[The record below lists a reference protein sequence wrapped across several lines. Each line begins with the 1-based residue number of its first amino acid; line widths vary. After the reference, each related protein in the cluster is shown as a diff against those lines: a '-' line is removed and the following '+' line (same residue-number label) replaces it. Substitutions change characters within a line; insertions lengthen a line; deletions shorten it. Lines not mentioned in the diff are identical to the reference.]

1 MLPRPQA
8 ESSIFKSKVTVF
20 QYMDRPKPVNNLFIF
35 SKLSNKKINPEKNS
49 PKRYCD
55 RGQRKPRPH

>member
-20 QYMDRPKPVNNLFIF
+20 QYMDHPKSVNNLFIF
-35 SKLSNKKINPEKNS
+35 SKLSNEKKKS
-49 PKRYCD
+49 GKKLT
-55 RGQRKPRPH
+55 QALL